1 MPKNRILRKYRR
13 LGAAPLADKSLLVVE
28 KMTGNPAFVKPDVDL
43 TLMTTTA
50 NQLIAA
56 TVTSDGGTPVDTVHR
71 NSLMATVNGQLDT
84 QANYVENIAQN
95 SAEII
100 LSSGYDLASTSHSQA
115 LVTGTSITA
124 VTNVA
129 STKLGITVVVDPNAW
144 SYEIQLS
151 TTPGTWVHG
160 GTFTDPHDITLL
172 NLIPGTN
179 YGIRARVHGSV
190 NQVSE
195 WSAPVAQ
202 MAT

>member
-1 MPKNRILRKYRR
+1 MPKNKILRSYRK
-13 LGAAPLADKSLLVVE
+13 LGAAPLADKSLLVVS
-28 KMTGNPAFVKPDVDL
+28 KMTGNPLFLKADVDL

-56 TVTSDGGTPVDTVHR
+56 TVTADGGTRVDTAHR
-71 NSLMATVNGQLDT
+71 NNLMTTVNNQLDT
-84 QANYVENIAQN
+84 QANYVENVAQN

-100 LSSGYDLASTSHSQA
+100 LSSGFDLASTTHSPA

-129 STKLGITVVVDPNAW
+129 STKLGVEVVVDPNAW
-144 SYEIQLS
+144 AYVFETS
-151 TTPGTWVHG
+151 TAANVWVHAG
-160 GTFTDPHDITLL
+160 VFTDPHDITLT
-172 NLIPGTN
+172 NLVPGTN
-179 YGIRARVHGSV
+179 YGIRCRVHGSN
-190 NQVSE
+190 NQASE